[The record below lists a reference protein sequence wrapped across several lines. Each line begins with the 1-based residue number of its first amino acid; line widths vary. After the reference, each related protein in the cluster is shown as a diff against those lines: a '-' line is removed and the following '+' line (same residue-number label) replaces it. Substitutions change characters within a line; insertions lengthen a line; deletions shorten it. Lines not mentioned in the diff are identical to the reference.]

1 MYWVKN
7 VCPLARLVSCQVQAK
22 IMYAKSDHHCLCF
35 YTWAWSLVDFNK
47 FIILWM
53 HATHALV
60 TYCMRYCS
68 CLYNCTFLCSQNCPS
83 DYYPDDKQGRKSC
96 LFVGK
101 KFCSICVP
109 YRTTSKNKHIVLAY
123 HCTKLF

>member
-47 FIILWM
+47 FIILWT

-60 TYCMRYCS
+60 TYCMRCCS
-68 CLYNCTFLCSQNCPS
+68 CFITALFCALRIVLVTITQMIKK
-83 DYYPDDKQGRKSC
+83 DVKVV
-96 LFVGK
+96 FVGK
-101 KFCSICVP
+101 NFAQFVCLIEPPAKTNI
-109 YRTTSKNKHIVLAY
+109 
-123 HCTKLF
+123 LF